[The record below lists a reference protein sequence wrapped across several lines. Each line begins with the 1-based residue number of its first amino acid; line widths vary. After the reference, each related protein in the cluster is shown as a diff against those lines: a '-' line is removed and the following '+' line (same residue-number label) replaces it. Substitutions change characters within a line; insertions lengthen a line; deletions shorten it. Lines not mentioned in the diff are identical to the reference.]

1 MKVIITENT
10 TMENKQAVNGFLKE
24 YDYPESGIIEVAP
37 GVWLGN
43 IDAIK
48 VGYNFILVKKT
59 ADVDYVVFNYRK
71 NVMGLAIDERP
82 VIIHGSEFK
91 RIGCIESQDELDR
104 QIKQAEMIRD
114 IDKKTAA
121 EDYEKALERAKA
133 DYERTVA
140 RLDADAQAKID
151 RFNTEFAA
159 YQNNDFNYYPEN
171 DESDDTD
178 EEADLDTEELYEV

>member
-1 MKVIITENT
+1 MKVIITQNTALEN
-10 TMENKQAVNGFLKE
+10 EQAVNGFLKE
-24 YDYPESGIIEVAP
+24 YDYPESGIDEVAP
-37 GVWLGN
+37 GVWFGN

-48 VGYNFILVKKT
+48 VGYEFILVKET
-59 ADVDYVVFNYRK
+59 ADSDYYVINRRK
-71 NVMGLAIDERP
+71 NIEGLAIDERP
-82 VIIHGSEFK
+82 VIIRGSEFK
-91 RIGCIESQDELDR
+91 RIGCIESQEELDR

-121 EDYEKALERAKA
+121 EDYQKALERAKT

-159 YQNNDFNYYPEN
+159 YQNNEINYYPEN
-171 DESDDTD
+171 NEPDDTD
-178 EEADLDTEELYEV
+178 EEADLETEGLNEE